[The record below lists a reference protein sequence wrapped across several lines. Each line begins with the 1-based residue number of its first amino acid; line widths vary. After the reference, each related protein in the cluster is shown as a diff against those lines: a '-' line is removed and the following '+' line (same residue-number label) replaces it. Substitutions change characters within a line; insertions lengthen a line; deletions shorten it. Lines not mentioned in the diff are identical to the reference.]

1 MMRTNIN
8 LFSLFMLLLAGMSET
23 IQAKPIHVDSIKVH
37 LPFYGNLNDW
47 SGWNNNGQSLNNVMG
62 TDRYGNMSRAFYVQD
77 SLGFFRVPTK
87 NIQIPTFTYTQW
99 VELMEIPGP
108 EGVTVFEGGTDSCT
122 HSLHL
127 YPKGPDSLWMEYRL
141 PFGNGDS
148 ILRMPVRM
156 PLDSW
161 HHLTALRSKDSV
173 FLYFDV
179 LFNEGFYVP
188 GNVCHTG
195 DWLYYGAGTDT
206 TRALKGTLD
215 EVRVFSENIE
225 PALLLDIVVGE
236 RLALVH
242 TNVPE
247 LRIFPNPGKD
257 RWQIES
263 EARLRSVSVRD
274 YQGRLMHRIE
284 GLTGTAT
291 ELRVSLVPGIYM
303 LEVENSDH
311 SLRYHH
317 LVVE

>member
-1 MMRTNIN
+1 
-8 LFSLFMLLLAGMSET
+8 
-23 IQAKPIHVDSIKVH
+23 
-37 LPFYGNLNDW
+37 
-47 SGWNNNGQSLNNVMG
+47 MG

-87 NIQIPTFTYTQW
+87 NIHLPTFTYTQW

-141 PFGNGDS
+141 PFGDADS
-148 ILRMPVRM
+148 VLRMPLRM
-156 PLDSW
+156 PADSW

-188 GNVCHTG
+188 GKVCHTG
-195 DWLYYGAGTDT
+195 DWLYYGAGSDS

-236 RLALVH
+236 RLGLDKGEKHLVR
-242 TNVPE
+242 VY
-247 LRIFPNPGKD
+247 PNPGKD
-257 RWQIES
+257 HWYIE
-263 EARLRSVSVRD
+263 AQKNMRSIKVMD
-274 YQGRLMHRIE
+274 QQGRLLHSIDQLNGPIAE
-284 GLTGTAT
+284 FQLN
-291 ELRVSLVPGIYM
+291 LIPGIYLLQVE
-303 LEVENSDH
+303 LEGQGMTYHRLAVE
-311 SLRYHH
+311 
-317 LVVE
+317 